1 MDITSQNITSQSSE
15 TILNEKNSSSA
26 DLIPAIQ
33 AIRIEEFDYP
43 LPDERIAKHPL
54 AQRDACLLL
63 EAERT
68 GIVRHHHFS
77 QLPSLIA
84 PGTLMIANET
94 KVINARLEFFKSSGG
109 RIEVFILEPFSPA
122 DYVVAFAERHTC
134 TWTCMIGN
142 LKRWKGE
149 ILNKD
154 LNIDGVSVTLSA
166 RLLPLEEG
174 ETPSA
179 SRKVEFSWDNPDFSF
194 AEIVESAGNIP
205 IPPYLKRES
214 EVADTID
221 YQTVYSRAE
230 GSVAAP
236 TAGLHFTN
244 ELLAELDRCGVQR
257 RHVTLHVGA
266 GTFQPVKSDNIGG
279 HPMHTEQIIVEL
291 SVIRDIIA
299 ALEAGRDILAIGT
312 TSVRTIESLPLLG
325 YLSMQG
331 RDVSNVNEMHVDQW
345 LAYEDEYRNLPTLDL
360 LRHLVVAL
368 EKHDLDLLTAS
379 TAIMIAP
386 GFSWRIV
393 NNIVTNFH
401 QPQSTLLLLVASF
414 LGATPYNYTTEGRR
428 WREIYNEALAGDYR
442 FLSYG
447 DACLFRRIATNLEQ
461 EDKK

>member
-1 MDITSQNITSQSSE
+1 MNTFSQNITPSD
-15 TILNEKNSSSA
+15 TNS
-26 DLIPAIQ
+26 DLKRAIQ
-33 AIRIEEFDYP
+33 QIRIEEFDYP
-43 LPDERIAKHPL
+43 LPDERIARHPL

-63 EAERT
+63 EAQRY
-68 GIVRHHHFS
+68 GNVRHHHFTD
-77 QLPSLIA
+77 LPDLIE

-94 KVINARLEFFKSSGG
+94 KVINARMEFFKSSGG

-122 DYVVAFAERHTC
+122 DYVVAFAERERC

-149 ILNKD
+149 ILTKQLD
-154 LNIDGVSVTLSA
+154 VPATGSRVTLSA
-166 RLLPLEEG
+166 RLIPLAEG

-179 SRKVEFSWDNPDFSF
+179 SRKVEFSWDNPSLSF
-194 AEIVESAGNIP
+194 AEIVEIAGNIP

-214 EVADTID
+214 EDCDAVD

-244 ELLAELDRCGVQR
+244 ELLSTLDNKGILR
-257 RHVTLHVGA
+257 RNVTLHVGA
-266 GTFQPVKSDNIGG
+266 GTFQPVKSDNIGD

-291 SVIRDIIA
+291 PVIKDIIA
-299 ALEAGRDILAIGT
+299 ALNAGEDILAIGT

-325 YLSMQG
+325 YLVMQG
-331 RDVSNVNEMHVDQW
+331 RDVTDVSAMHVDQW
-345 LAYEDEYRNLPTLDL
+345 LAYDAYYRNVPTVTL
-360 LRHLVVAL
+360 LESLVKSM
-368 EKHDLDLLTAS
+368 EKNDIDLLTAS

-386 GFSWRIV
+386 GFEWRIV
-393 NNIVTNFH
+393 NEIVTNFH

-414 LGATPYNYTTEGRR
+414 LGATPFNYTTEGRR
-428 WREIYNEALAGDYR
+428 WREIYEEALKGNYR

-447 DACLFRRIATNLEQ
+447 DACLFRR
-461 EDKK
+461 